1 MLVPRAIS
9 AGVLSTTKTGKGRDV
24 ALTSALREVLQVHRN
39 QMVRDQHPAL
49 TSGLVFATSAGGVRG
64 QNALGKVLR
73 ISAKAAGIPIRVGPQ
88 VLRRT
93 FNTLLRLES
102 VPPEVVR
109 AQMGHTSQAMTD
121 RYFQSDSTA
130 IASAVESLQT
140 KARRQGGKGWVRV
153 R

>member
-1 MLVPRAIS
+1 M
-9 AGVLSTTKTGKGRDV
+9 
-24 ALTSALREVLQVHRN
+24 
-39 QMVRDQHPAL
+39 
-49 TSGLVFATSAGGVRG
+49 
-64 QNALGKVLR
+64 LR

-121 RYFQSDSTA
+121 PYFQSDSTA

-140 KARRQGGKGWVRV
+140 TARRPGGKG
-153 R
+153 

>member
-1 MLVPRAIS
+1 
-9 AGVLSTTKTGKGRDV
+9 
-24 ALTSALREVLQVHRN
+24 
-39 QMVRDQHPAL
+39 MVGHQEPTL
-49 TSGLVFATSAGGVRG
+49 TSGLVFATSTGGVRG

-73 ISAKAAGIPIRVGPQ
+73 ISAHAVGIPVRVGPQ

-93 FNTLLRLES
+93 FNTLLRLHG

-121 RYFQSDSTA
+121 RYFQTDSTA

-140 KARRQGGKGWVRV
+140 TARRQGGKGQVRV
-153 R
+153 TR